1 MLSILAPTL
10 TVVFQLCSGGSVT
23 DLVKGFLKRG
33 ERMSEPI
40 IAYILHEALMV
51 RQFKLYIN
59 FEAALVK

>member
-1 MLSILAPTL
+1 M
-10 TVVFQLCSGGSVT
+10 T

-51 RQFKLYIN
+51 SP
-59 FEAALVK
+59 FEFSVRSLGSGSN

>member
-1 MLSILAPTL
+1 
-10 TVVFQLCSGGSVT
+10 VT

-51 RQFKLYIN
+51 RQFK
-59 FEAALVK
+59 FFVH